1 MSSQHNDQAQAVYAA
16 EDLWSRRS
24 PGRLHKFG
32 NWNEVWPFYFK
43 LAEACRKAGIDV
55 SAPAVKARKGAL
67 KAHYDPTQK
76 AVFLPPYESGGVWA
90 LNTYVAIHEFAHH
103 VTPGQGHG
111 PAYRKAMLDCLN
123 ALGWDECASD
133 LEECYHEVGLSLT
146 DKADSITDKVGK
158 LLSHAD
164 GASTEEERNTFVSKA
179 ESLAAEHSLNL
190 ALIRKRQADADK
202 TDRDRPTTSE
212 MFPLTALP
220 NATYQKLAV
229 ELGNEI
235 ANAHGARC
243 TIWGKS
249 KYMIFYG
256 FPEDIQLTELM
267 FARLTPVMFEEADAY
282 LKTPEHKE
290 SGVAGVSARITFC
303 QSFALKVGS
312 RLREAVEEV
321 NQQASRSYD
330 SGPGQLTDHESTPSV
345 EMVLA
350 EKAVEVANYVDYE
363 FKRQGV
369 KGSWKGSRTSNWSYT
384 ASHAGRTAGARA
396 NLYGRRE
403 LAG

>member
-1 MSSQHNDQAQAVYAA
+1 MSSHTDQAQAVYAA

-43 LAEACRKAGIDV
+43 LAEACQKAGIDV

-76 AVFLPPYESGGVWA
+76 TVFLPPYESGGVWEES
-90 LNTYVAIHEFAHH
+90 AI
-103 VTPGQGHG
+103 
-111 PAYRKAMLDCLN
+111 
-123 ALGWDECASD
+123 D

-202 TDRDRPTTSE
+202 TDRDRPTTGA

-220 NATYQKLAV
+220 STTYQKLAV

-235 ANAHGARC
+235 ANAHGARS

-303 QSFALKVGS
+303 QSFAIKVGS

-330 SGPGQLTDHESTPSV
+330 SGPGQLTDHESTTSV
-345 EMVLA
+345 ELVLA

-369 KGSWKGSRTSNWSYT
+369 RGSWKGSRTSNWSHT

-396 NLYGRRE
+396 NLYGRQSLE
-403 LAG
+403 A